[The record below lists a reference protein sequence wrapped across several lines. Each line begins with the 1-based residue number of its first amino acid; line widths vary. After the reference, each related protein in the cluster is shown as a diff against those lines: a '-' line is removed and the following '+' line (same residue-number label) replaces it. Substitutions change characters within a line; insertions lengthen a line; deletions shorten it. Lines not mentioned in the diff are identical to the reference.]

1 MMKKYFLTSI
11 ALLSVFGLFAQNHV
25 GHEKCGANIVLEQQ
39 LQDPKTRASY
49 DAFQEAIQRY
59 TANPNVAIT
68 RAANGKRIIPVV
80 FHILHEG
87 GSENIGLNKIQQQMD
102 VLNED
107 FNRLNPD
114 TVNTPQRF
122 YGDTEYTHFVFNS
135 DSIATFIDDSAYVLL
150 HNLAGESFAFHF
162 SNGTTTFADSLAGD
176 FDNVVEVNISSNAD
190 TAAIA
195 IAFGNAVNAQSG
207 LFAEYSRDTTFL
219 DAPNFLVD
227 GQEVSSLSYTFEHT
241 FTTSFNPSGPSFI
254 VDGNVVDTLY
264 YTTEPTYTT
273 SFVSGGPSFTVDG
286 LMVDTLYYTTE
297 PTYSTSW
304 NGSAEDTTYA
314 DTLMVELFEDPLTPL
329 LATDTIN
336 VFPSDIMYDEFD
348 GSGSVIGT
356 NGFLTEDTLILSY
369 NILTDTI
376 YSDTLIVELFE
387 NPLTPLLST
396 DTINVFAPGISYDI
410 FNELGAVTSIFEFA
424 TEDTLVLSYN
434 ILMDTTYSDTL
445 MLVLFEN
452 GADPFL
458 PTDTLHVFPADIT
471 YDTFDVNG
479 SVESINSFAEE
490 DNLTLSYTIVIE
502 ISGDYMV
509 DVNTGGLG
517 YVDDVLLAGLWNI
530 TPNIAQ
536 QGTYIP
542 ADSEV
547 EFRLA
552 TKDPLG
558 DCTDGV
564 VRIFTSK
571 TNNANNGTGFKAE
584 SYWNSYSYL
593 NIWVVKNIGLDLDGG
608 GTVLGYAQFPGTG
621 LQSTDGIV
629 IRHQDINTR
638 GSGGRTSTH
647 EVGHWLSLIH
657 MWGDADCGSDD
668 VFDTPTA
675 QGRNFGICGNNPS
688 FPEFGGGS
696 TYHTT
701 PYNPNNCD
709 SDNDDGEMFNNYMDY
724 SDDVCMNMF
733 TLGQKARMDFTF
745 YGDETDPGIR
755 AYLISQE
762 NLELT
767 GTADPYTTSEC
778 APISGFHFDQGTDF
792 ATQKMICVG
801 ENVDFEEDSYNGDV
815 DSYAWTFE
823 GGDPATDDSANP
835 NNIEYNTPGTYDV
848 TLQVSNDVT
857 GSDVKTASDMIIVSS
872 TAAQFQSNWGYVDA
886 FWNEQ
891 DFLDNYVVFNQDNT
905 EHGWEWFQG
914 TSGSPSV
921 RMFNYYN
928 GATEIDELVSPS
940 YDLSGLD
947 NPTLKFRY
955 SGASV
960 NNAPDDELRIMLSD
974 DCGDSWQTGE
984 TFTGFE
990 LTNSGLVTD
999 SYRPNS
1005 NSTWTDVAVGLGSFD
1020 DEPNVR
1026 VKFRWISGGRSNN
1039 FYIDDVTLAASP
1051 LGMEDLER
1059 QLDLSLAPN
1068 PTSDMTILTMN
1079 LQDAANVQMEVIDV
1093 LGRDARMILSKEM
1106 SNGTHKF
1113 DIDMSNYA
1121 DGVYYLRILVDSD
1134 MVVKK
1139 IVKN

>member
-1 MMKKYFLTSI
+1 MKKYFLTSI
-11 ALLSVFGLFAQNHV
+11 ALLSVFGLFAQNHA

-39 LQDPKTRASY
+39 LQNPKNRASY
-49 DAFQEAIQRY
+49 DAFQEAMQRY
-59 TANPNVAIT
+59 TSNPNVAVT

-87 GSENIGLNKIQQQMD
+87 GNENIGLNKIQQQMD

-114 TVNTPQRF
+114 TVNTPERF

-135 DSIATFIDDSAYVLL
+135 DSIATYVDTSSYVFLG
-150 HNLAGESFAFHF
+150 NRYGESFAFHF
-162 SNGTTTFADSLAGD
+162 NNAGPGLPDTIADLFDLSDSLNLV
-176 FDNVVEVNISSNAD
+176 FDNVVEVSVFGSTD
-190 TAAIA
+190 TSDVAS
-195 IAFGNAVNAQSG
+195 AFASAVNAQNG
-207 LFAEYSRDTTFL
+207 LDAVYYRDSTFQE
-219 DAPNFLVD
+219 APNFTVD
-227 GQEVSSLSYTFEHT
+227 GQEMSALSYTSEHT
-241 FTTSFNPSGPSFI
+241 FTTSFVSGNPSFT
-254 VDGNVVDTLY
+254 VDGSVADTLY
-264 YTTEPTYTT
+264 YTTEHTYTT
-273 SFVSGGPSFTVDG
+273 
-286 LMVDTLYYTTE
+286 L
-297 PTYSTSW
+297 W
-304 NGSAEDTTYA
+304 NGTETDTIYS
-314 DTLMVELFEDPLTPL
+314 DTLMVELFEDAMSSSV
-329 LATDTIN
+329 ATDT
-336 VFPSDIMYDEFD
+336 
-348 GSGSVIGT
+348 
-356 NGFLTEDTLILSY
+356 L
-369 NILTDTI
+369 
-376 YSDTLIVELFE
+376 
-387 NPLTPLLST
+387 
-396 DTINVFAPGISYDI
+396 NVFAADI
-410 FNELGAVTSIFEFA
+410 TYNVFDGTGAVTDTLGFLA
-424 TEDTLVLSYN
+424 QDTLVLSYD
-434 ILMDTTYSDTL
+434 ILVDSTYSDTL
-445 MLVLFEN
+445 MVFLFEN
-452 GADPFL
+452 AGDPFL
-458 PTDTLHVFPADIT
+458 ATDTLHVFPADIS
-471 YDTFDVNG
+471 YDVFDGTGTVVSTETFT
-479 SVESINSFAEE
+479 EE
-490 DNLTLSYTIVIE
+490 GNLALSYTTVLTGLE
-502 ISGDYMV
+502 NYKV
-509 DVNTGGLG
+509 DVSTDGLG
-517 YVDDVLLAGLWNI
+517 YVEDALLAGVLNI
-530 TPNIAQ
+530 TSNISQKGA
-536 QGTYIP
+536 YLP

-564 VRIFTSK
+564 VRVFTSK
-571 TNNANNGTGFKAE
+571 TNNANNATGFKGE

-675 QGRNFGICGNNPS
+675 QGRNFGICGNNPA
-688 FPEFGGGS
+688 FPEFMGGS

-701 PYNPNNCD
+701 PYNPNNCE

-801 ENVDFEEDSYNGDV
+801 DNVDFEEDGYNGDI

-823 GGDPATDDSANP
+823 GGEPSTDNSANP
-835 NNIEYNTPGTYDV
+835 NNIEYNTPGMYDV

-857 GSDVKTASDMIIVSS
+857 GSDVETASDMIIVSS
-872 TAAQFQSNWGYVDA
+872 AVAQFQSNWGYVDA

-891 DFLDNYVVFNQDNT
+891 DFLDNYVIFNQDNT
-905 EHGWEWFQG
+905 EYGWEWFQG

-960 NNAPDDELRIMLSD
+960 NNEPDDELRVMLSD
-974 DCGDSWQTGE
+974 DCGDSWQTRE

-999 SYRPNS
+999 SYRPNP
-1005 NSTWTDVAVGLGSFD
+1005 NSTWTDVSVGLGSFD

-1026 VKFRWISGGRSNN
+1026 VKFRWISGGKSNN

-1059 QLDLSLAPN
+1059 QLDLIIAPN
-1068 PTSDMTILTMN
+1068 PTSDMTTLTMN
-1079 LQDAANVQMEVIDV
+1079 LQDAANVQMEVVDV

-1106 SNGTHKF
+1106 SNGTHKL